1 LFTKS
6 FVSYDFGYVITFIS
20 GIAKRS
26 NLPRQLSM
34 EIFEQVVTPVPHGIE
49 LPQVQLFTFI
59 SRST

>member
-1 LFTKS
+1 
-6 FVSYDFGYVITFIS
+6 VSYDFGYVITFIS